1 MKILLVD
8 DDYANSTYVQVG
20 LEDYH
25 YTIETALDG
34 STGLK
39 MAIENN
45 YDAIVL
51 DIMLPGIN
59 GFDIC
64 KKIRYHVKA
73 PIIMLTSL
81 NAMEDRVKAFH
92 CGADNYLD
100 KPFLIEDL
108 HHRIMTLTSSRKSLG
123 SKPF

>member
-8 DDYANSTYVQVG
+8 DDYANTTYVQVG

-25 YTIETALDG
+25 YIIDTALDG
-34 STGLK
+34 NTGLK
-39 MAIENN
+39 MAIDNN

-51 DIMLPGIN
+51 EIMLPGIS

-64 KKIRYHVKA
+64 EEICNHVNV

-81 NAMEDRVKAFH
+81 NSMEDRVKAFH
-92 CGADNYLD
+92 CGADDYLD
-100 KPFLIEDL
+100 KPYLIEDL
-108 HHRIMTLTSSRKSLG
+108 HHRIMTLTSSKRALESRQ
-123 SKPF
+123 F